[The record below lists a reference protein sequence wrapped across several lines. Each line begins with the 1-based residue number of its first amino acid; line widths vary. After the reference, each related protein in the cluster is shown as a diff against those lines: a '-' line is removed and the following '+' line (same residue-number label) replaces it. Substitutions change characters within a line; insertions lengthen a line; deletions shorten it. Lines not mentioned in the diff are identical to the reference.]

1 MPRLSASRSVSGFIM
16 ALSAAIFWGISG
28 TCAQYLFEQK
38 DMDPAWLVSWRMLL
52 AGSVLILFAIFRKNS
67 DAFQIWKNRNDVIQL
82 LIFSIFGMVTV
93 QYTYFYSINLSNA
106 ATATVIQYIGPVFVV
121 GFYAIKNR
129 RWPLMLEYAAL
140 FLALAGTFLLVT
152 HGSFQVLV
160 ISEKALFWGILSAIA
175 LAVYTIQPVQLLRK
189 YSAPT
194 VTGWAMV
201 MGGIL
206 FSCYTKPWMVS
217 GIWDMGTVGA
227 FSYIILFG
235 TVISF
240 SIFLYSLTIIGAQT
254 ASLLCSVEPLSAALV
269 AVAWLGVTFTAMD
282 WLGTVFILVTVG
294 ILTLSKKPDVNQPS
308 QPKALKETASSNG

>member
-1 MPRLSASRSVSGFIM
+1 M

-38 DMDPAWLVSWRMLL
+38 EMDPAWLVSWRMLL
-52 AGSVLILFAIFRKNS
+52 AGTVLVLFAVFRKNG
-67 DAFQIWKNRNDVIQL
+67 DAFQIWKKPKDIIQL

-129 RWPLMLEYAAL
+129 RWPLIMEYAAL

-152 HGSFQVLV
+152 HGSFEVLV

-175 LAVYTIQPVQLLRK
+175 LAIYTIQPVQLLRK

-194 VTGWAMV
+194 VTGWAMLI
-201 MGGIL
+201 GGVL
-206 FSCYTKPWMVS
+206 FSLFTKPWMVS
-217 GIWDMGTVGA
+217 GVWDMGTVGA
-227 FSYIILFG
+227 FSYIIVFG

-240 SIFLYSLTIIGAQT
+240 SIFLYSLTLIGAQT

-269 AVAWLGVTFTAMD
+269 AVAWLGVTFTSMD
-282 WLGTVFILVTVG
+282 WLGTFFILVTVA
-294 ILTLSKKPDVNQPS
+294 ILTLAKNPEKKQQSPS
-308 QPKALKETASSNG
+308 VIKKEPAS

>member
-1 MPRLSASRSVSGFIM
+1 MPRLTASRSVSGFIM
-16 ALSAAIFWGISG
+16 AISAAIFWGISG
-28 TCAQYLFEQK
+28 TCAQFLFEQK

-52 AGSVLILFAIFRKNS
+52 AGSILILFAIFRKNS
-67 DAFQIWKNRNDVIQL
+67 DAFQIWKNRKDIIQL
-82 LIFSIFGMVTV
+82 LVFSIFGMVTV

-121 GFYAIKNR
+121 GFYALKNR
-129 RWPLMLEYAAL
+129 RWPSLMEYAAL

-175 LAVYTIQPVQLLRK
+175 LAVYTIQPVQMLRK

-194 VTGWAMV
+194 VTGWAMLI
-201 MGGIL
+201 GGIL
-206 FSCYTKPWMVS
+206 FSLYTKPWMVS
-217 GIWDMGTVGA
+217 GTWDMGTVGA
-227 FSYIILFG
+227 FSYIIIFG

-240 SIFLYSLTIIGAQT
+240 SIFLYSLTLIGAQT

-282 WLGTVFILVTVG
+282 WLGTFFILITVA
-294 ILTLSKKPDVNQPS
+294 ILTLSKKPEGKPQSPS
-308 QPKALKETASSNG
+308 EINSASVT

>member
-1 MPRLSASRSVSGFIM
+1 MPRLTASRSVSGFIM

-28 TCAQYLFEQK
+28 TCAQFLFEQK
-38 DMDPAWLVSWRMLL
+38 GMDPAWLVSWRMLL
-52 AGSVLILFAIFRKNS
+52 AGGILILFAIFRKNS
-67 DAFQIWKNRNDVIQL
+67 DAFDIWKNHKDIIQL
-82 LIFSIFGMVTV
+82 LVFSIFGMVTV

-121 GFYAIKNR
+121 GFYALKNR
-129 RWPLMLEYAAL
+129 RWPSLIEYSAL

-175 LAVYTIQPVQLLRK
+175 LAVYTIQPVQMLRK

-201 MGGIL
+201 IGGIL
-206 FSCYTKPWMVS
+206 FSLYTKPWMVS
-217 GIWDMGTVGA
+217 GTWDMGTVGA
-227 FSYIILFG
+227 FSYIIVFG

-240 SIFLYSLTIIGAQT
+240 SIFLYSLTLIGAQT

-269 AVAWLGVTFTAMD
+269 AVAWLGVTFTGMD
-282 WLGTVFILVTVG
+282 WLGTFFILITVA
-294 ILTLSKKPDVNQPS
+294 ILTLSKKPKEKVHIPS
-308 QPKALKETASSNG
+308 DIKKEPAS

>member
-1 MPRLSASRSVSGFIM
+1 MPRLTASRSVSGFIM
-16 ALSAAIFWGISG
+16 ALSAAVFWGISG

-52 AGSVLILFAIFRKNS
+52 AGGILTIFAIFRKKG
-67 DAFQIWKNRNDVIQL
+67 DAFTIWKTPKYIIQL
-82 LIFSIFGMVTV
+82 LIFAVFGMVTV

-129 RWPLMLEYAAL
+129 KWPLMLEYAAL

-175 LAVYTIQPVQLLRK
+175 LAVYTIQPVQMLRK

-194 VTGWAMV
+194 VTGWAMFI
-201 MGGIL
+201 GGIL
-206 FSCYTKPWMVS
+206 FSLYTKPWMVS
-217 GIWDMGTVGA
+217 GTWDMGTVVA
-227 FSYIILFG
+227 FSYIIVFG

-269 AVAWLGVTFTAMD
+269 AVAWLGVTFTGMD
-282 WLGTVFILVTVG
+282 WLGTFFILITVA
-294 ILTLSKKPDVNQPS
+294 ILTLSKKPEEKKQSPPVQE
-308 QPKALKETASSNG
+308 KEPVS

>member
-1 MPRLSASRSVSGFIM
+1 MPRLTASRSVSGFIM
-16 ALSAAIFWGISG
+16 AISAAIFWGISG
-28 TCAQYLFEQK
+28 TCAQFLFEQK
-38 DMDPAWLVSWRMLL
+38 GMDPAWLVSWRMLL
-52 AGSVLILFAIFRKNS
+52 AGGILILFAIFRKNS
-67 DAFQIWKNRNDVIQL
+67 DAFQIWKSHKDIIQL
-82 LIFSIFGMVTV
+82 LVFSIFGMVTV

-121 GFYAIKNR
+121 GFYALKNR
-129 RWPLMLEYAAL
+129 RWPSLIEYAAL
-140 FLALAGTFLLVT
+140 FLALMGTFLLVT

-175 LAVYTIQPVQLLRK
+175 LAVYTIQPVQMLRK

-201 MGGIL
+201 IGGIL
-206 FSCYTKPWMVS
+206 FSLYTKPWMVS
-217 GIWDMGTVGA
+217 GTWDMGTVGA
-227 FSYIILFG
+227 FSYIIIFG

-240 SIFLYSLTIIGAQT
+240 SIFLYSLTLIGAQT

-282 WLGTVFILVTVG
+282 WLGTFFILITVA
-294 ILTLSKKPDVNQPS
+294 ILTLSKKPEEKQQGPS
-308 QPKALKETASSNG
+308 EINPASVT

>member
-1 MPRLSASRSVSGFIM
+1 
-16 ALSAAIFWGISG
+16 
-28 TCAQYLFEQK
+28 
-38 DMDPAWLVSWRMLL
+38 MDPAWLVSWRMLL
-52 AGSVLILFAIFRKNS
+52 AGGILILFAIFRKNS
-67 DAFQIWKNRNDVIQL
+67 DAFQIWKNQKDIIQL

-121 GFYAIKNR
+121 GFYALKNR
-129 RWPLMLEYAAL
+129 RWPSLMEYSAL

-175 LAVYTIQPVQLLRK
+175 LAVYTIQPVQMLRK

-194 VTGWAMV
+194 VTGWAMGI
-201 MGGIL
+201 GGIL
-206 FSCYTKPWMVS
+206 FSLYTKPWMVS
-217 GIWDMGTVGA
+217 GTWDMGTVGA
-227 FSYIILFG
+227 FSYIIIFG

-240 SIFLYSLTIIGAQT
+240 SIFLYSLTLIGAQT

-282 WLGTVFILVTVG
+282 WLGTFFILITVA
-294 ILTLSKKPDVNQPS
+294 ILTLSKKPEEKQQGPS
-308 QPKALKETASSNG
+308 EINPASVT

>member
-1 MPRLSASRSVSGFIM
+1 MPRLTASRSVSGFIM

-28 TCAQYLFEQK
+28 TCAQFLFEK
-38 DMDPAWLVSWRMLL
+38 KNMDPAWLVSWRMLL
-52 AGSVLILFAIFRKNS
+52 AGIILVLFAVFRKNS
-67 DAFQIWKNRNDVIQL
+67 DAFKIWKSHHDVIQL
-82 LIFSIFGMVTV
+82 LVFSIFGMVTV
-93 QYTYFYSINLSNA
+93 QYTYFYSIKLSNA

-121 GFYAIKNR
+121 GFYALKNK
-129 RWPLMLEYAAL
+129 RWPSLMEYSAL

-175 LAVYTIQPVQLLRK
+175 LAVYTIQPVQMLRK

-201 MGGIL
+201 IGGIL
-206 FSCYTKPWMVS
+206 FSLYTKPWMVS
-217 GIWDMGTVGA
+217 GTWDMGTVGA
-227 FSYIILFG
+227 FSYIIIFG

-240 SIFLYSLTIIGAQT
+240 SIFLYSLTLIGAQT

-282 WLGTVFILVTVG
+282 WLGTVFILVTVA
-294 ILTLSKKPDVNQPS
+294 ILTLSKKP
-308 QPKALKETASSNG
+308 KEKQANPTEINPASLT

>member
-1 MPRLSASRSVSGFIM
+1 MPRLTASRSVSGFIM
-16 ALSAAIFWGISG
+16 AISAAIFWGISG
-28 TCAQYLFEQK
+28 TCAQFLFEQK
-38 DMDPAWLVSWRMLL
+38 GMDPAWLVSWRMLL
-52 AGSVLILFAIFRKNS
+52 AGSILILFALFRKRS
-67 DAFQIWKNRNDVIQL
+67 DALHIWKNRKDIIQL
-82 LIFSIFGMVTV
+82 LVFSIFGMVTV
-93 QYTYFYSINLSNA
+93 QYTYFYSIKLSNA

-121 GFYAIKNR
+121 GFYALKNR
-129 RWPLMLEYAAL
+129 RWPSLMEYAAL

-175 LAVYTIQPVQLLRK
+175 LAVYTIQPVQMLRK

-201 MGGIL
+201 IGGIL
-206 FSCYTKPWMVS
+206 FSLYTKPWTVS
-217 GIWDMGTVGA
+217 GTWDMGTVGA
-227 FSYIILFG
+227 FSYIIIFG

-240 SIFLYSLTIIGAQT
+240 SIFLYSLTLIGAQT

-282 WLGTVFILVTVG
+282 WLGTFFILTTVA
-294 ILTLSKKPDVNQPS
+294 ILTLSKKPEGKQQSPS
-308 QPKALKETASSNG
+308 GINPASVT

>member
-1 MPRLSASRSVSGFIM
+1 MPRLTASRSVSGFIM
-16 ALSAAIFWGISG
+16 AISAAIFWGISG
-28 TCAQYLFEQK
+28 TCAQFLFEQK
-38 DMDPAWLVSWRMLL
+38 GMDPAWLVSWRMLL
-52 AGSVLILFAIFRKNS
+52 AGGILILFAIFRKNS
-67 DAFQIWKNRNDVIQL
+67 DAFDIWKNHKDIIQL
-82 LIFSIFGMVTV
+82 LVFSIFGMVTV

-121 GFYAIKNR
+121 GFYALKNR
-129 RWPLMLEYAAL
+129 RWPSLIEYSAL

-175 LAVYTIQPVQLLRK
+175 LAVYTIQPVQMLRK

-201 MGGIL
+201 IGGIL
-206 FSCYTKPWMVS
+206 FSLYTKPWMVS
-217 GIWDMGTVGA
+217 GTWDMGTVGA
-227 FSYIILFG
+227 FSYIIVFG

-240 SIFLYSLTIIGAQT
+240 SIFLYSLTLIGAQT

-269 AVAWLGVTFTAMD
+269 AVAWLGVTFTGMD
-282 WLGTVFILVTVG
+282 WLGTFFILITVA
-294 ILTLSKKPDVNQPS
+294 ILTLSKKPEEKRQSPS
-308 QPKALKETASSNG
+308 VEKEPAS

>member
-1 MPRLSASRSVSGFIM
+1 MPRLTASRSVSGFIM
-16 ALSAAIFWGISG
+16 AISAAIFWGISG

-52 AGSVLILFAIFRKNS
+52 AGGVLILFGIFRKNS
-67 DAFQIWKNRNDVIQL
+67 DAFEIWKNRKDIIQI

-121 GFYAIKNR
+121 GFYALKNR
-129 RWPLMLEYAAL
+129 RWPSLIEYSAL

-175 LAVYTIQPVQLLRK
+175 LAVYTIQPVQMLRK

-201 MGGIL
+201 IGGIL
-206 FSCYTKPWMVS
+206 FSLYTKPWMVS
-217 GIWDMGTVGA
+217 GTWDMGTVGA
-227 FSYIILFG
+227 FSYIIVFG

-240 SIFLYSLTIIGAQT
+240 SIFLYSLTLIGAQT

-269 AVAWLGVTFTAMD
+269 AVAWLGVTFTGMD
-282 WLGTVFILVTVG
+282 WLGTFFILITVA
-294 ILTLSKKPDVNQPS
+294 ILTLSKKPEEKRQRPS
-308 QPKALKETASSNG
+308 VEKEPAS

>member
-1 MPRLSASRSVSGFIM
+1 MPRPTASRSVSGFIM
-16 ALSAAIFWGISG
+16 ALSAAIFWGVSG

-52 AGSVLILFAIFRKNS
+52 AGSILTLFAIFRKNG
-67 DAFQIWKNRNDVIQL
+67 DAFQIWKDPKDIIQL
-82 LIFSIFGMVTV
+82 LIFAIFGMVTV

-140 FLALAGTFLLVT
+140 ILALAGTFLLVT

-175 LAVYTIQPVQLLRK
+175 LAVYTIQPVQMLRK

-194 VTGWAMV
+194 VTGWAMLI
-201 MGGIL
+201 GGIL
-206 FSCYTKPWMVS
+206 FSLYTKPWMIS
-217 GIWDMGTVGA
+217 GTWDMGTVGA
-227 FSYIILFG
+227 FSYIIVFG

-240 SIFLYSLTIIGAQT
+240 SIFLYSLTLIGAQT

-269 AVAWLGVTFTAMD
+269 AVAWLGVTFTGMD
-282 WLGTVFILVTVG
+282 WLGTAFILATVA
-294 ILTLSKKPDVNQPS
+294 ILTLSKKPEEKQQSRSVIE
-308 QPKALKETASSNG
+308 KEPVS

>member
-1 MPRLSASRSVSGFIM
+1 MPRLTASRSVAGFIM

-38 DMDPAWLVSWRMLL
+38 DMDPAWLVSWRMLV
-52 AGSVLILFAIFRKNS
+52 AGGILIGFAIFRKNS
-67 DAFQIWKNRNDVIQL
+67 DAFQIWKNRKDFIQL
-82 LIFSIFGMVTV
+82 LVFSIFGMVTV

-129 RWPLMLEYAAL
+129 RWPLFLEYLAL

-160 ISEKALFWGILSAIA
+160 ISEKALFWGILSAVA
-175 LAVYTIQPVQLLRK
+175 LAVYTIQPVQMLRK

-194 VTGWAMV
+194 VTGWAMFL
-201 MGGIL
+201 GGIL
-206 FSCYTKPWMVS
+206 FSLYTQPWMVS
-217 GIWDMGTVGA
+217 GSWDMGTVGA
-227 FSYIILFG
+227 FSYIIVFG

-240 SIFLYSLTIIGAQT
+240 SIFLYSLTLIGAQT
-254 ASLLCSVEPLSAALV
+254 ASLLCSVEPLSAAVV

-282 WLGTVFILVTVG
+282 WLGTIFILVTVA
-294 ILTLSKKPDVNQPS
+294 ILTLAKNFNPVTFSS
-308 QPKALKETASSNG
+308 QKEPESQEV

>member
-1 MPRLSASRSVSGFIM
+1 MPRLTASRSVSGFIM

-28 TCAQYLFEQK
+28 TCAQFLFEKK

-52 AGSVLILFAIFRKNS
+52 AGCILILFAIFRKNS
-67 DAFQIWKNRNDVIQL
+67 DAFQIWKNPKDIIQL
-82 LIFSIFGMVTV
+82 LIFSVFGMVTV

-106 ATATVIQYIGPVFVV
+106 ATATVLQYIGPVFVV
-121 GFYAIKNR
+121 GFYAVKNR
-129 RWPLMLEYAAL
+129 RWPLKLEYAAL

-160 ISEKALFWGILSAIA
+160 ISEKALFWGVLSALA

-201 MGGIL
+201 IGGIM
-206 FSCYTKPWMVS
+206 FSLYTKPWMIS
-217 GIWDMGTVGA
+217 GTWDMGTVGA
-227 FSYIILFG
+227 FSYIIIFG

-240 SIFLYSLTIIGAQT
+240 SIFLYSLTLIGAQT

-282 WLGTVFILVTVG
+282 WLGTVFILVTVA
-294 ILTLSKKPDVNQPS
+294 ILTLAKKPEEKHANPTDINP
-308 QPKALKETASSNG
+308 ASLT